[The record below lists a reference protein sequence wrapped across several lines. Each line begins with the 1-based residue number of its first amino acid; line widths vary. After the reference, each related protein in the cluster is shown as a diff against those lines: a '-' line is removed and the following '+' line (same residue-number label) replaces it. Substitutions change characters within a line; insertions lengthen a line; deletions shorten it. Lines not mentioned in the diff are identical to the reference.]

1 LAEEVTKVKKFNK
14 TILGKVSTIVGAIF
28 ALVIPVIPAQ
38 TSTAIAP
45 GTRTV
50 TVSLAAGDKREDR
63 GDVVMTFNV
72 NDLTGVSFKSRN
84 RRYPGLKV
92 IDLTRSAVTC
102 EAKDA
107 EYGSVKLKDGS
118 WIAVAFCPDN
128 PSTTAIAIPSLIRAR
143 ASANEA
149 SAGNDPTEMTCFE
162 NKELKMG
169 VCFKASANPAAKPMP
184 QTREHILLARQV
196 G

>member
-1 LAEEVTKVKKFNK
+1 MKKFNK
-14 TILGKVSTIVGAIF
+14 TILGKVSAIVGAIF

-38 TSTAIAP
+38 TSNAIAP

-63 GDVVMTFNV
+63 GEVVMTFNV

-84 RRYPGLKV
+84 VRHRGFAI
-92 IDLTRSAVTC
+92 IDRTHMSAVTC
-102 EAKDA
+102 EAKDV
-107 EYGSVKLKDGS
+107 EYGSAKLKDGS
-118 WIAVAFCPDN
+118 WIAVAVCPDN

-143 ASANEA
+143 AAANEA
-149 SAGNDPTEMTCFE
+149 QAGNEATEITCFE